1 MFYLNNKN
9 FSSMLKKYIYN
20 IYYQF
25 LAMYLLM
32 IILPETQPMYLPKF
46 MFGSLFLFW
55 IYGVHLYNIHLYIS
69 K

>member
-46 MFGSLFLFW
+46 MFGSLFLF
-55 IYGVHLYNIHLYIS
+55 
-69 K
+69 